1 MEVILKYFPNLS
13 DKQKVQ
19 FSKLQGLYKEWN
31 IQINVISRKDIE
43 NLYLKTCITLPS
55 YCKSDRFFRWN

>member
-43 NLYLKTCITLPS
+43 NLYLKFMYYTP
-55 YCKSDRFFRWN
+55 